1 LHDWLQNEAHQGG
14 SVVINEAQLKVKIK
28 FWIREYGWGGMPHS
42 GASSNI
48 LQTLIDHKGFVP
60 TAKGYTG
67 IALQTIGDEVES
79 AVRIMEQM
87 PGEAGDENVCFKGA
101 MALRAYYLTPKYWP
115 EEERISRMA
124 LIGLRMS
131 KPTFYKFVQLG
142 RAFLMGYLNSRE
154 KVPEHDDATENTYAT
169 GSA

>member
-1 LHDWLQNEAHQGG
+1 
-14 SVVINEAQLKVKIK
+14 VINEVQLKVKLK
-28 FWIREYGWGGMPHS
+28 FWIREYGWGGMPDS
-42 GASSNI
+42 GGSSSNLI
-48 LQTLIDHKGFVP
+48 QTLIDHKGFVP
-60 TAKGYTG
+60 TSKGYVG
-67 IALQTIGDEVES
+67 IALQTIGDEVEA

-101 MALRAYYLTPKYWP
+101 MALRAYYLTPKHWP
-115 EEERISRMA
+115 EEERISRLS

-154 KVPEHDDATENTYAT
+154 PAAEDEDNSNSNTHAI
-169 GSA
+169 GSAA